1 MFCFGHNPLLQ
12 LAALYQ
18 SNHQHKLSA
27 VQISHHLLPTVRLAE
42 NLQSGRS
49 MSYQITHQN
58 QHLFP
63 LSLTRDHLCIG
74 LNETIPEVIRR

>member
-1 MFCFGHNPLLQ
+1 MFCFGHDPLLQ

-18 SNHQHKLSA
+18 SNHKMPA
-27 VQISHHLLPTVRLAE
+27 VQISHQLLPTVRLAE

-63 LSLTRDHLCIG
+63 PLSFS
-74 LNETIPEVIRR
+74 

>member
-1 MFCFGHNPLLQ
+1 MP
-12 LAALYQ
+12 
-18 SNHQHKLSA
+18 A
-27 VQISHHLLPTVRLAE
+27 VQMSHHLLPTVRLAE

-49 MSYQITHQN
+49 TSYQITHQS